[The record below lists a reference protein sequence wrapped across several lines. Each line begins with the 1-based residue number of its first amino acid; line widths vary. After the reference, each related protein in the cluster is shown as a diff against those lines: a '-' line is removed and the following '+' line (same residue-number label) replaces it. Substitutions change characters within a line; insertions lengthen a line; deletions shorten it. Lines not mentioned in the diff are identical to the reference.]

1 VNVREVLE
9 CATVNGAARAGLSAK
24 CGSLS
29 PNKEADI
36 VMIRTDHFN
45 LYPSSNAYCTVLPA
59 ADIKNVNTVIIDGVI
74 RKLGGKMLGVNWGE
88 AARAN

>member
-1 VNVREVLE
+1 VCDGERRRPRGALRQVRV
-9 CATVNGAARAGLSAK
+9 
-24 CGSLS
+24 LS